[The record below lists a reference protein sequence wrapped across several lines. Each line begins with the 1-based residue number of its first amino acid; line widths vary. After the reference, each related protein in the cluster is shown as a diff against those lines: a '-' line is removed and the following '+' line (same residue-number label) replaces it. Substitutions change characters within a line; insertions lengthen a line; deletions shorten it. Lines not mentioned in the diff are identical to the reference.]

1 MKEKTLHKDDKLSSG
16 SESSTLILYNDDVNT
31 FEHVIKSLV
40 EVCGHDAVQAEQCAM
55 IVHFKGRSTPRKG
68 FNDILYFYKAMRI
81 YIKKRALEGTNR
93 TYLPLVLP
101 AICFREGLALINRFF
116 RLIFSRQS

>member
-1 MKEKTLHKDDKLSSG
+1 MKEKTLHKDDKQSSG

-55 IVHFKGRSTPRKG
+55 IVHFKGSCDVKMGVTEVLNAMSQMLNLKG
-68 FNDILYFYKAMRI
+68 LHSKVES
-81 YIKKRALEGTNR
+81 L
-93 TYLPLVLP
+93 
-101 AICFREGLALINRFF
+101 
-116 RLIFSRQS
+116 